1 MESDHKRTRILS
13 LIGTIMLISI
23 IFLGFFAIP
32 VGITLSS
39 LVGLI
44 YGIRTKDQKF
54 RKWSTIF
61 LVIGLLC
68 CVYLFMNIHSM

>member
-13 LIGTIMLISI
+13 LIGTIMLVSI

-54 RKWSTIF
+54 RKWSIIF

-68 CVYLFMNIHSM
+68 CIYFFMNLQSM

>member
-13 LIGTIMLISI
+13 LIGTIMLVSI
-23 IFLGFFAIP
+23 IFLGFFAVP

-39 LVGLI
+39 LVGII
-44 YGIRTKDQKF
+44 YSIRTKDQKF

-68 CVYLFMNIHSM
+68 CIYFFMNLQSM

>member
-1 MESDHKRTRILS
+1 MKSDHKRTKVWS
-13 LIGTIMLISI
+13 LIGIIMLVSI

-32 VGITLSS
+32 IGITLSS
-39 LVGLI
+39 FVGII
-44 YGIRTKDQKF
+44 YSIRTKDQKF
-54 RKWSTIF
+54 RKWSIIF

>member
-1 MESDHKRTRILS
+1 MKSDHKRTKAWS
-13 LIGTIMLISI
+13 LIGIIMLVSI

-39 LVGLI
+39 LVGII
-44 YGIRTKDQKF
+44 YSIRTKDLKF
-54 RKWSTIF
+54 RKWSIIF

>member
-13 LIGTIMLISI
+13 LIGTIMLVSI

-39 LVGLI
+39 LVGII
-44 YGIRTKDQKF
+44 YSIRTKDQKF
-54 RKWSTIF
+54 RKWSIIF
-61 LVIGLLC
+61 LVTGLLC
-68 CVYLFMNIHSM
+68 CVYLFMNIHCM